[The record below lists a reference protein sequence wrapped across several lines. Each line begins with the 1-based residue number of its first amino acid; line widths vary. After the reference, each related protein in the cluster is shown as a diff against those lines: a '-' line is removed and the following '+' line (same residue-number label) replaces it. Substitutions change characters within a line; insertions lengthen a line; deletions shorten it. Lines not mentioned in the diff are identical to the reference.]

1 MASLRFLSSLF
12 ALIAVV
18 AFVADVTPALNTDAP
33 FISHSVMSYWS
44 ELAPVSLAAT
54 QTNIVAMTQP
64 WVWDPVL
71 VSILNFP
78 MSLLFAGLAVVCGY
92 FGRRREELRI
102 HIN

>member
-18 AFVADVTPALNTDAP
+18 AFVADVTPALNGNAP

-44 ELAPVSLAAT
+44 ELAPASLAAT
-54 QTNIVAMTQP
+54 QTNITAMTRP
-64 WVWDPVL
+64 WVWDPL
-71 VSILNFP
+71 LTSILNFP
-78 MSLLFAGLAVVCGY
+78 MSLLFASLAVLCGY